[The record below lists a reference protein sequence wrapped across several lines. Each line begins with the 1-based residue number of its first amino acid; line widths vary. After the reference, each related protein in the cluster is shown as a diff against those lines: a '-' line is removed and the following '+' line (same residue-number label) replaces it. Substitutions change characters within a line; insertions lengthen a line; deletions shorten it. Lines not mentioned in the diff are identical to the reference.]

1 MSESEIKRRQDYK
14 RIRKKWIIIQAIAL
28 VFALVVA
35 LASYLVYDSM
45 NRTYYIEYTESGS
58 ADYKVQYKENSFFDD
73 EWVGSGQSYVSELVS
88 GIYADFS
95 YALKMD
101 TANVGFDYTYDV
113 VAQLIIADKT
123 TGDHIYD
130 PKDVLLPEATGS
142 VVKSDSF
149 TVSKNIFIDYNKY
162 NNLAQSFVD
171 IYSLKN
177 ATRTLLVTMNVNVLS
192 SCNEFEENNS
202 NLYSVTLKIPLG
214 EDNFSITTTSSV
226 ADGESKVLA
235 CKGTINQKLFLNAA
249 VVSVIIAAILGLALL
264 IFVYAT
270 KNDDVNYTIKVQ
282 KLVRAY
288 RSFIQQMDGE
298 FNTTGYQVIPIK
310 TFNEML
316 GIRDT
321 IQSPVLMSENRD
333 QTKTQ
338 FLIPTNTKLLY
349 VFEIKIDN
357 YDEIYSKIAE
367 AESKNTNDD
376 ILDLEETAAVME
388 DVSVEETVEEAVEET
403 PVEEI
408 VEEVIEEA
416 PVEEIV
422 EEVIEEVPVE
432 EIVEEVIEEA
442 PVEEIV
448 EEVIEEAP
456 VEEIV
461 EEVIEEASVEEIVE
475 EVIEEAPVEEIIEE
489 AVEET
494 PVEETVEEVIEE
506 APVEEIV
513 EEVIEEAPV
522 VDAPSTDPITTLN
535 DEAVRIINGEI
546 VHIRY
551 RTSFMSRFIQADNE
565 IQKYYGEVKNFL
577 LSYKGVKARS
587 SWNFVSFN
595 KGRQQCA
602 KLNVKGNSLMVY
614 LALNPS
620 EYAES
625 KYRFT
630 DVSDKPNL
638 DQVPMLL
645 KVKNERSLKSA
656 LKLIAEMMSGL
667 GIKKGEAPL
676 VDYFMP
682 YETTEALAD
691 RGLVKIILPKGI
703 VINENTVI
711 KKLNVGELLD
721 ALKISSPEQ
730 APEIIEEVVEQIMS
744 EPDVKLEQI
753 DFVDEIDEEY
763 EETPEHPGLEV
774 VGVVWPE
781 RAHRNKIYKYDPNGE
796 KLYDGDVVLVP
807 TRDVAKSRD
816 VVRKAAVAHGN
827 HMIDP
832 ESHPHVLKKV
842 ICVIKRRSE
851 DEEKK

>member
-422 EEVIEEVPVE
+422 EEVIEE
-432 EIVEEVIEEA
+432 
-442 PVEEIV
+442 
-448 EEVIEEAP
+448 
-456 VEEIV
+456 
-461 EEVIEEASVEEIVE
+461 ASVEEIVE

-587 SWNFVSFN
+587 SWNFESFN